1 MSDIISRYT
10 VSFSDEQFC
19 IVDSGS
25 DDDNDI
31 QTPTAPRGKRSDIS
45 ENDRELFVQ
54 SYKDLLDMLD
64 ILENRNSAD
73 NEAGLV
79 MLDNVSNA

>member
-25 DDDNDI
+25 GDDNDI

-64 ILENRNSAD
+64 ILENRNSTD

-79 MLDNVSNA
+79 MINY

>member
-1 MSDIISRYT
+1 MTEISRCT

-25 DDDNDI
+25 SDDIDN

-45 ENDRELFVQ
+45 ENDRELFLD

-64 ILENRNSAD
+64 RLENQTSTD
-73 NEAGLV
+73 NDAGLA
-79 MLDNVSNA
+79 MLDTVSNA